1 MQDPE
6 LIADG
11 QVALRRLKARDIKIS
26 EWSLAFSF
34 AAGDAVVAF
43 LVILI
48 SSLGYNF
55 FMGGHFFVSRDVVAA
70 GLMISILFPALQGVQ
85 GGYSLRRYLKTGTS
99 LKLATF
105 SWCSV
110 FFIAAWAAFLMKIT
124 SDFSRLSFTL
134 SFTAGLPAILAVRLL
149 LIRMMTDAL
158 ERQRLVLRRAFLI
171 STNALDPDAVV
182 RDSLKQG
189 VRMTGVR
196 IVDLEEDEDAFEASC
211 LEAVDDVKA
220 KLHGSQLDEVYLLL
234 PWQNKRCLKTLR
246 DALSP
251 VPLRVFLLSDRDVAE
266 MLGLREPTFGPL
278 LAFEIQRSPL
288 SAPELLLKRTL
299 DLIVASAALLVL
311 LPLLALVACAM
322 WLESG
327 RPIIFRQRRKGFGGR
342 PFTIYKLRT
351 MKVVEDGEV
360 IVQAT
365 RNDPRVTRLGAILRR
380 TSVDELPQLWNVIKG
395 DMSIVGPRPHA
406 TAHDTY
412 YDKLVSDYAYRHHV
426 KPGLTGW
433 AQVNGLRGETRDVEA
448 MAERIRHDRWYI
460 DNWSIWLDLMVIF
473 RTAALVLFQKQA
485 Y

>member
-6 LIADG
+6 FIADG
-11 QVALRRLKARDIKIS
+11 QIGLRRVKTRDIKLS
-26 EWSLAFSF
+26 EWSLGLFC
-34 AAGDAVVAF
+34 AAGDALIAF
-43 LVILI
+43 FVILV
-48 SSLGYNF
+48 SNVGYNLVV
-55 FMGGHFFVSRDVVAA
+55 GGSFFVSRDVVAA

-85 GGYSLRRYLKTGTS
+85 GAYSLRRYLKTGSS
-99 LKLATF
+99 LNLASF

-134 SFTAGLPAILAVRLL
+134 SFIVGLPVILASRLL
-149 LIRMMTDAL
+149 LIRTMKDSL
-158 ERQRLVLRRAFLI
+158 ERHRLVLRRAFLI
-171 STNALDPDAVV
+171 STSSLDPDAVV

-196 IVDLEEDEDAFEASC
+196 IVDIDQGIDAFAAAC
-211 LEAVDDVKA
+211 MEAVDDVKA
-220 KLHGSQLDEVYLLL
+220 KLHGSALDEVYVLL
-234 PWQNKRCLKTLR
+234 PWHEKQSLKILR
-246 DALSP
+246 DALSQ
-251 VPLRVFLLSDRDVAE
+251 VPLRVFLLSDRDIAE
-266 MLGLREPTFGPL
+266 MLGMRERTFGPL

-288 SAPELLLKRTL
+288 STAELFLKRML
-299 DLIVASAALLVL
+299 DISVASTALLFL
-311 LPLLALVACAM
+311 LPLLALVVCAM
-322 WLESG
+322 LLESG
-327 RPIIFRQRRKGFGGR
+327 RPIIFQQRRKGFGGR

-351 MKVVEDGEV
+351 MTVMENGDC

-406 TAHDTY
+406 MAHDTF
-412 YDKLVSDYAYRHHV
+412 YDKLISDYAYRHHV

-433 AQVNGLRGETRDVEA
+433 AQINGLRGETQEVQL
-448 MAERIRHDRWYI
+448 MADRIRHDRWYI
-460 DNWSIWLDLMVIF
+460 DNWSIWLDLMVIL
-473 RTAALVLFQKQA
+473 RTAVQVLFQKQA